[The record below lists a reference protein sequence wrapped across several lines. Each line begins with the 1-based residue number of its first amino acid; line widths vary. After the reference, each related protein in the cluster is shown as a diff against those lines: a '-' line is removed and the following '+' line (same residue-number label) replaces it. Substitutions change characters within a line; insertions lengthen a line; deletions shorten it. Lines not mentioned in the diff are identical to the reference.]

1 MKVDVDL
8 YMVLFIQGKLQN
20 NVELLLIISQ
30 EFKKQIDMKLELR
43 VPIENVS
50 VQCLQVL
57 SSQLLHLL
65 TFLLCE
71 ISDRGGGLGGGGLSI
86 ADSEAGKDQ
95 ICDSSAHCD
104 TM

>member
-50 VQCLQVL
+50 VQCL
-57 SSQLLHLL
+57 
-65 TFLLCE
+65 
-71 ISDRGGGLGGGGLSI
+71 
-86 ADSEAGKDQ
+86 
-95 ICDSSAHCD
+95 
-104 TM
+104 